1 MRIILK
7 NGTGMIDLKYCHEE
21 PDRHGNIRVYFRK
34 RGRKRIRLKQSPGT
48 PAFMEEYEKAM
59 AGRGSD
65 GNVALERRE
74 REAKPATLAWLSDRY
89 VASAEFGRLDPAT
102 QTMRRRHLDFLR
114 PAYGDGPLALLEPVH
129 VKAMR
134 DSKDGPHAANNVL
147 KTLRVMF
154 QWAIDNALMK
164 TNPAREVR
172 RIHVASE
179 GHHTWTLDEIRQY
192 RERHP
197 DHTKAGLALALL
209 LYLGVRRSD
218 VVKLSRR
225 LESADGTSLR
235 LTETKGRNRVS
246 KVHDLPILPALRR
259 VLNLHR
265 GNMHYLLTEH
275 GRPFASGNAFGN
287 KFKDWCRQAN
297 LPDCSAHGLRKAGAT
312 IAAEAGASEH
322 QLMALYG
329 WETPAQA
336 AHYTKRANRKRMA
349 EGAADL
355 IQKTNIGVAPDVAVV
370 PPACRTDWK

>member
-7 NGTGMIDLKYCHEE
+7 NGSGMIDLKYCHEE
-21 PDRHGNIRVYFRK
+21 PDRHGNVRVYFRK
-34 RGRKRIRLKQSPGT
+34 RGQKRVRLRQTPGT
-48 PAFMEEYEKAM
+48 PEFMEEYNRVLRGEATAAQKM
-59 AGRGSD
+59 APARTVNGSF
-65 GNVALERRE
+65 
-74 REAKPATLAWLSDRY
+74 AWLCDRY
-89 VASAEFGRLDPAT
+89 TGSAEFARLDIAT
-102 QTMRRRHLDFLR
+102 QTMRRRHLDFLK
-114 PAYGDGPLALLEPVH
+114 PTYGDGPLSLLEPVH

-164 TNPAREVR
+164 TNPARDVR
-172 RIHVASE
+172 RIHVASD
-179 GHHTWTLDEIRQY
+179 GHHTWTLDEIRRY

-197 DHTKAGLALALL
+197 EHTKAGLALALL

-225 LESADGTSLR
+225 MESQDGTSLR
-235 LTETKGRNRVS
+235 LVESKGQSRVS
-246 KVHDLPILPALRR
+246 KAHDLPILPELRR

-265 GNMHYLLTEH
+265 GNMHYLLTDL
-275 GRPFASGNAFGN
+275 GKPFASGNAFGN

-297 LPDCSAHGLRKAGAT
+297 LDNCSAHGLRKAGAT
-312 IAAEAGASEH
+312 LAAEAGASEH

-336 AHYTKRANRKRMA
+336 AHYTKRASRKLLA
-349 EGAADL
+349 EGAANL
-355 IQKTNIGVAPDVAVV
+355 IQKMNICVAPADGVV
-370 PPACRTDWK
+370 TSAGKTGKKSR

>member
-34 RGRKRIRLKQSPGT
+34 RGRKRVRLRQTPGT
-48 PAFMEEYEKAM
+48 DAFMAEYRAALE
-59 AGRGSD
+59 GRGAAS
-65 GNVALERRE
+65 AA
-74 REAKPATLAWLSDRY
+74 AKPSAAAAGTLGWLCDRY
-89 VASAEFGRLDPAT
+89 TASPEFRRLDLAT
-102 QTMRRRHLDFLR
+102 QTMRKRHLEFLR
-114 PAYGDGPLALLEPVH
+114 PTFGDGPLSMLEPVH

-134 DSKDGPHAANNVL
+134 DSKEGPHAANNVL

-154 QWAIDNALMK
+154 QWAIDNGLMK
-164 TNPAREVR
+164 TNPARDVK
-172 RIHVASE
+172 RIHVASD

-225 LESADGTSLR
+225 LESQDGTSLR
-235 LTETKGRNRVS
+235 LIETKGRNRIA
-246 KVHDLPILPALRR
+246 KAHDLPILPALRR

-265 GNMHYLLTEH
+265 GNMQYLLTDL

-297 LPDCSAHGLRKAGAT
+297 LDHCSAHGLRKAGAT
-312 IAAEAGASEH
+312 LAAEAGASEH

-336 AHYTKRANRKRMA
+336 AHYTKRASRKRLA

-355 IQKTNIGVAPDVAVV
+355 IQKTNIGVAPKEEVG
-370 PPACRTDWK
+370 